1 MSYGFLKELVN
12 INTVEYELEYR
23 NGSNESNELIK
34 VLTKLMGDWINIEV
48 WGVN

>member
-12 INTVEYELEYR
+12 INTVEYELEYK

-34 VLTKLMGDWINIEV
+34 VSIKFMDE
-48 WGVN
+48 